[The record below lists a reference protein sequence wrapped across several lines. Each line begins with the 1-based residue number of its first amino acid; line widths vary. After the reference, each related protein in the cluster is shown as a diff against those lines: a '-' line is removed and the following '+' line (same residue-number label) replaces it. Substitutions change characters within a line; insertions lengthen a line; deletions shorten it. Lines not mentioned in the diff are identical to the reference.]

1 MLRKFSIFDSKI
13 VEGTDADC
21 QVYYYV
27 NPDETEKKYLI
38 DQLKIDEHTLISAL
52 DPNELARIEFEPEHV
67 ALIFKRP
74 KRYSAK
80 DNFLFKI
87 ESAGLFIF
95 KDKLVVLLSEDI
107 HIFDGRQF
115 NKVND
120 IREVVLKLVYLW
132 IVHFVEHL
140 KVISMCSD
148 ELEKGINT
156 SISNNQLL
164 SMFKLE
170 KSLVFYL
177 EAISSNGKIINKL
190 KVHAEKLNL
199 STANIEFLDD
209 VYIENSQCYE
219 MAQIYSQVLSSLMNA
234 RASMISN
241 NLNVMMKNLNAIVI
255 AIAIPSFFAGVGG
268 MSEFSGMIG
277 FENWKLGYFM
287 FIIIMSLIGVVTFI
301 IIKKSEQ
308 KWKDS

>member
-1 MLRKFSIFDSKI
+1 MLRKFSIFDGKI
-13 VEGTDADC
+13 IESTDVGC
-21 QVYYYV
+21 QVFYYV
-27 NPDETEKKYLI
+27 NPDEAEKKYLI
-38 DQLKIDEHTLISAL
+38 EQLKIDEHTLISAL

-95 KDKLVVLLSEDI
+95 KDKLIILLSEDI

-148 ELEKGINT
+148 ELERGINT

-177 EAISSNGKIINKL
+177 EAISSNGKIIHKL

-255 AIAIPSFFAGVGG
+255 AVAIPSFIAGVGG

-277 FENWKLGYFM
+277 FQNWKFGYLM
-287 FIIIMSLIGVVTFI
+287 FIIIMILIGVATFI